1 MIIEQLLLF
10 GLTVTLCVSLPLSVI
25 AALGFRDS
33 PFGHVTMPL
42 PFILTAYLLSDGV
55 RVAVEQPPTLYY
67 VVLTTI
73 AIVGVVYVAANA
85 FLLLTER
92 REV

>member
-1 MIIEQLLLF
+1 MSIEQILLF
-10 GLTVTLCVSLPLSVI
+10 GLTVTLSMSLPLSVI

-42 PFILTAYLLSDGV
+42 PLILTAYLLSDGM
-55 RVAVEQPPTLYY
+55 RVAAGQQPTLYY
-67 VVLTTI
+67 VVLTSVAT
-73 AIVGVVYVAANA
+73 VGVVYVAANA